1 MSGDTAKP
9 LTLPSGPATLCFDKD
24 DFMKNTF
31 NVDTFVMDCRRC
43 VPLETLRDDLHIY
56 LKILRSAMIELINK
70 DYADFVNLSTNL
82 VGMDKAINNLTEPLG
97 QFKEEVLCVTSA
109 MDNAI
114 EAVEEKLNQRQKIK
128 DKKACLQGLINI
140 VLSVEKIEK
149 LLGLT
154 HNMEPSSGARLN
166 GQLIERVA
174 TEFNKLQ
181 FYVTK
186 SRGLPLVEEVKP
198 RIASI
203 TSTLQYSLEGSFLEG
218 LDNNNV
224 DILRQCLR
232 TYALID
238 KIKDAEALF
247 RKHVARPFMEEVITE
262 DFLRTSH
269 QGLKGMYI
277 KILEFVPK
285 HCHILKDITSSS
297 TSGDVVR
304 GYDFI
309 VNSVLPE
316 IVCNIEARTPSI
328 FAPGN
333 PNLFHEKY
341 TISMDFMSKFEQ
353 QCGSQAS
360 VKRLRE
366 HSSYQVFMSRWS
378 LPVYFQIRFQE
389 IAGAFENS
397 LLSGLNNA
405 PDGSDIYLHASFHL
419 WESIC
424 HCWQPDVYLPTLM
437 HRFLKLNLQLLS
449 RYSSWIDEIYQKENQ
464 KSSNTN
470 ILKNE
475 RASTPASN
483 NNSSSNN
490 KQNGLEQNNQT
501 STSCESEPITLGQ
514 ILCLLADAEKTSER
528 IFPMF
533 EKDIRPKLESIGYQ
547 NIDLIKDAF
556 NDSQTNV
563 LCNVPKFQNSVIQ
576 ELTCQC
582 SVHLKQVADIPRLFR
597 RTNREVPTKTS
608 SYTTGLFKPLN
619 MFFSEHKAILS
630 ESRKQAI
637 AKQVLENLAQQYYTS
652 TSDVLTSVKK
662 MEDSLKR
669 LKKARGTGVSTG
681 LPGMTDDDK
690 IRQQLIIDIEHYAQ
704 QVESFGFDSKT
715 LHGCTQLSALCEE
728 ARIAMTN
735 PNPSSSSSSAL
746 TPKPAS

>member
-97 QFKEEVLCVTSA
+97 QFKEEVLYVTSA
-109 MDNAI
+109 MDSAI

-140 VLSVEKIEK
+140 VQSVEKIEK

-360 VKRLRE
+360 VRRLRE

-405 PDGSDIYLHASFHL
+405 PDGSDMYLHASFHL

-449 RYSSWIDEIYQKENQ
+449 RYSSWIEEIYQKE
-464 KSSNTN
+464 
-470 ILKNE
+470 
-475 RASTPASN
+475 
-483 NNSSSNN
+483 
-490 KQNGLEQNNQT
+490 
-501 STSCESEPITLGQ
+501 
-514 ILCLLADAEKTSER
+514 

-715 LHGCTQLSALCEE
+715 LHGFTQLSALCEE

-735 PNPSSSSSSAL
+735 PNPSSSSSAL